1 MSLPKDIYAG
11 GVALKQ
17 LNNGELRVINKRYY
31 TSIALGE
38 VSGHEGRRVLGR
50 AGVNAVADEYDISS
64 APVNNPTPLPS
75 ALQSMELISSSA
87 NDAAA
92 GTGATSILVRGL
104 TTADAEIT
112 ETVTPT
118 GTTGV
123 TLANQYRRIN
133 DVIVIG
139 CGSNNGA
146 AGNIDIQDVGGG
158 SVYARIDADH
168 RRARLGA
175 FTVPAGK
182 KAIITSW
189 KAGGILKELEFMLLA
204 TAFDGVLYAGT
215 FIEQDM
221 IALKDNTFDEV
232 SELPQV
238 LPALT
243 DIKVT
248 FDNTSD
254 PKTGSAFTTF
264 EIMIEDA

>member
-1 MSLPKDIYAG
+1 MSLPKDIHAE
-11 GVALKQ
+11 GVAIKQ
-17 LNNGELRVINKRYY
+17 LNNGELRVVAKPYY
-31 TSIALGE
+31 TA
-38 VSGHEGRRVLGR
+38 VSFGQVPNHEGRRVLGH
-50 AGVNAVADEYDISS
+50 AAVNAVADEYDVSS

-75 ALQSMELISSSA
+75 ALQSMELISSSL

-92 GTGATSILVRGL
+92 GTGATSVLIRGL
-104 TTADAEIT
+104 TTADAEVT

-133 DVIVIG
+133 DMIVVG
-139 CGSNNGA
+139 YGSNGGA
-146 AGNIDIQDVGGG
+146 VGDIDIQDVGGG
-158 SVYARIDADH
+158 SVYARVEADH

-182 KAIITSW
+182 KAVITSW
-189 KAGGILKELEFMLLA
+189 KAGSILKELEFLLLA
-204 TAFDGVLYAGT
+204 TAFNGTRYADT

-221 IALKDNTFDEV
+221 ILLKDNTFDEV

-238 LPALT
+238 FPALT

-254 PKTGSAFTTF
+254 PKTGTAFTTF
-264 EIMIEDA
+264 EVMIEDA